1 MVGTK
6 RKRSSMSGPFAR
18 IQSAKRARR
27 SPVRRSRTR
36 GGLARTGG
44 FTGIELK
51 FLDSSLVGSAITAPT
66 DATGGE
72 HDPATLLALNS
83 IAQGDGEEN
92 RDGRRATMK
101 SIYVT
106 GQVRLNQQGTQ
117 TSLPGSGHYFIA
129 LVADTQTNGAQLNS
143 EDVFKNEAANAVL
156 AANPYRNLQNSTRFK
171 VLDSVMI
178 HRPMPST
185 GQDAAGTYDIAGD
198 KLPWKLSKKFADQ
211 RILFSGTTG
220 VVANITDY
228 SLHIIA
234 FASDV
239 DGVPTLDYNSR
250 LRFVG

>member
-1 MVGTK
+1 MPGTK

-18 IQSAKRARR
+18 IQAAKKRR
-27 SPVRRSRTR
+27 TSPARRSRTR

-51 FLDSSLVGSAITAPT
+51 FLDSSLVSSTLTAPS

-106 GQVRLNQQGTQ
+106 GQIRISQQGTQ
-117 TSLPGSGHYFIA
+117 TAFPGAGHYFVA

-143 EDVFKNEAANAVL
+143 EDVFKNEGANAVL
-156 AANPYRNLQNSTRFK
+156 AANPYRNLQNSTRFR
-171 VLDSVMI
+171 VLDSVRI
-178 HRPMPST
+178 DRPMPAT
-185 GQDAAGTYDIAGD
+185 GQDAAGTYDIAGQ
-198 KLPWKLSKKFADQ
+198 KLPWVLSKKFNDQ

-234 FASDV
+234 YASDV
-239 DGVPTLDYNSR
+239 DGVPLLDYNSR